1 MKIEV
6 FYTPTCPYCP
16 GAKKLVREVAPS
28 FEGAVEVEEVNAWE
42 EQERVAKYGIT
53 GVPAIVI
60 DGKLRFVG
68 VPNREDL
75 VKAIKEAL

>member
-1 MKIEV
+1 V
-6 FYTPTCPYCP
+6 PDF
-16 GAKKLVREVAPS
+16 GS
-28 FEGAVEVEEVNAWE
+28 AVEVEEVNAWE

-60 DGKLRFVG
+60 NGKLRFVG